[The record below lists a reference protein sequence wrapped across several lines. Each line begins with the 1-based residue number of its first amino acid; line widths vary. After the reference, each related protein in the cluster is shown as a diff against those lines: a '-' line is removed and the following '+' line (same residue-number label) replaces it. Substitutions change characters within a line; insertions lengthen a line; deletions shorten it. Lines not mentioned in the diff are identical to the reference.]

1 MSAFEMRSGL
11 QLLRMVPRMLARDW
25 RAGELRMIASA
36 LVIAVGAFTTVAFFA
51 DRVGRALASEAGQL
65 LGADLVVV
73 SGVPL
78 DPSVENVAREEGL
91 RRVQAVRFP
100 SMARSG
106 ERNVL
111 AEVRS
116 VSAGYPLRG
125 RLLIRQTDTGPGAV
139 ADSIPEPGTVW
150 VDERLMRRL
159 ELRVGSMLELGER
172 RLAVAAIIT
181 EEPEASVGFINM
193 GPRLMFNLADLPSTE
208 LIQTGSRVSYR
219 LFVAGE
225 ENALAEFRARTMK
238 ILVAGQRIE
247 DIRDARPEIKSALE
261 KAERFLGLS
270 ALLTVILAG
279 VAVALAARRYV
290 QRHLDACAM
299 MRCLGA
305 SQRYILILHALQ
317 LAAIGVAA
325 SLAGC
330 GLGYLGQFGL
340 AALLGSLVPVKI
352 PVAGWLPVAQGL
364 ATGLVLLMGFALPP
378 LIALKKVPALRVL
391 RRNLGTP
398 DSMAGLGYGLGLAA
412 VAGLVFWQARDAG
425 MGTLVLAGVCVMLA
439 IAALFTLGVLYAL
452 GRIISATGAS
462 WRFGLA
468 NLRRNRM
475 GTVFQVAAFA
485 VGMMALILL
494 TLVRSDLLQ
503 SWKTS
508 LPPQAPNRFL
518 VNIQPDQLAELRQF
532 FSAHELALPPT
543 YPMIRGRL
551 VEINGTTVSSKD
563 FVDDRAR
570 RLLDREFNLS
580 WAEKLPSDNAMVKGQ
595 WFDTSQHGQP
605 LVSIEDGVA
614 ATLGLNP
621 GDTLGFMIAGK
632 ALSVRIASLRKVHW
646 DSFRVN
652 FYVLTPPGVLET
664 HPASYITSLYLPASR
679 APVMD
684 ELVRQFPNLLVID
697 VAAILSQVQTMM
709 DQVARAIEFVFV
721 FSLAAGLLVLWSA
734 IAATHQERVHDAAV
748 MRTLGATRGQM
759 RAVQAA
765 EFALLGAVAGL
776 LAAVGASVLGYVL
789 AEEVLKVPFTVNPWV
804 WIAGPVGGALCVMLA
819 GLLGTARVLKTPPM
833 QTLRAAG

>member
-1 MSAFEMRSGL
+1 MSSSEAWSAVSV
-11 QLLRMVPRMLARDW
+11 LRMALRMLGRDW

-36 LVIAVGAFTTVAFFA
+36 LVIAVGTFSTVGFFA

-78 DPSVENVAREEGL
+78 DPSVEGTATREGL
-91 RRVQAVRFP
+91 RVANAVRFP

-106 ERNVL
+106 ERSVL
-111 AEVRS
+111 AEVRA

-125 RLLIRQTDTGPGAV
+125 RLLVRRVEAGMDALAGG
-139 ADSIPEPGTVW
+139 IPEPGTVW

-159 ELRVGSMLELGER
+159 DVNIGSIIDLGER
-172 RLAVAAIIT
+172 RFGVAAIIS

-193 GPRLMFNLADLPSTE
+193 GPRLMFNLQDLPSTE

-225 ENALAEFRARTMK
+225 ENALAAFRAKTVK
-238 ILVAGQRIE
+238 SIGVGQRIE

-270 ALLTVILAG
+270 SLLTVILAG
-279 VAVALAARRYV
+279 VAVALAARRYL

-305 SQRYILILHALQ
+305 SQQYILTLHALQ
-317 LAAIGVAA
+317 LAAIGLVA

-330 GLGYLGQFGL
+330 ALGYLCQFGL
-340 AALLGSLVPVKI
+340 ATLLGSLVPVKI
-352 PVAGWLPVAQGL
+352 PGAGWMPVAQGL
-364 ATGLVLLMGFALPP
+364 AAGFVLLNGFALPP

-391 RRNLGTP
+391 RRDVGAP
-398 DSMAGLGYGLGLAA
+398 DSAGWSAYALGLAA
-412 VAGLVFWQARDAG
+412 VAGLVFWQARDST
-425 MGTLVLAGVCVMLA
+425 MGTIVLAGVCATLG
-439 IAALFTLGVLYAL
+439 IAALFTLGAL
-452 GRIISATGAS
+452 RALSRFTSATVSG

-468 NLRRNRM
+468 NLGRNRV
-475 GTVFQVAAFA
+475 GTVFQVAAFGL
-485 VGMMALILL
+485 GMMALILL
-494 TLVRSDLLQ
+494 TLVRSDLLH
-503 SWKTS
+503 SWKKS

-518 VNIQPDQLAELRQF
+518 VNIQPDQLADLQEF
-532 FSAHELALPPT
+532 FAAHELAFPQP

-551 VEINGTTVSSKD
+551 VEINGKTVSSRN
-563 FVDDRAR
+563 FIDDRAR

-580 WAEKLPSDNAMVKGQ
+580 WARTLPSDNLIVKGK
-595 WFDTSQHGQP
+595 WFDASQEGQP
-605 LVSIEDGVA
+605 LVSMEEGSA
-614 ATLGLNP
+614 ETLGLSP
-621 GDTLGFMIAGK
+621 GDTLAFIVAGK
-632 ALSVRIASLRKVHW
+632 SLSVRVASLRKVQW

-652 FYVLTPPGVLET
+652 FYVLAPPGVLEQ

-679 APVMD
+679 SPVMD
-684 ELVRQFPNLLVID
+684 ELVRRFPNLLVID

-709 DQVARAIEFVFV
+709 DQVARAIEFVFL

-734 IAATHQERVHDAAV
+734 IAATHQERLYDAAV
-748 MRTLGATRGQM
+748 MRTLGATRAQL
-759 RAVQAA
+759 RAIQAA
-765 EFALLGAVAGL
+765 EFALLGAMAGL
-776 LAAVGASVLGYVL
+776 LAALGATALGYVF
-789 AEEVLKVPFTVNPWV
+789 AEEVLKVPFTVNPMVWV
-804 WIAGPVGGALCVMLA
+804 AGLVVGALGVTLA
-819 GLLGTARVLKTPPM
+819 GLLGTATVLRTAPM
-833 QTLRAAG
+833 EIFRGAS